1 MSPCGTDL
9 YSIIRL
15 SHYYD
20 NSVILRKVV
29 GFTLFGGVIVKVSKF
44 KFYDGRD
51 PRDVPAYMLHEAAR
65 YTGIPLDT
73 LRTWVSGREYAVE
86 GGKNRKFS
94 QPLIIRPEKSGL
106 LSFTN
111 LVEAHVLNA
120 IRRKHRIPMPR
131 VRKALDYLSAMFQSK
146 HPLAEHE
153 FETDGLDLFIDQF
166 GDLIN
171 VSQSGQLAMKE
182 VFQMYLKRIERD
194 EKGLARKLFPFTR
207 AATHAED
214 PKIVAINPRIAFGKP
229 VIDGTGIPTS
239 IIAERYKTG
248 ESIAEIAQDYGR
260 QQTEIEEAI
269 RCEFEL
275 KAA

>member
-1 MSPCGTDL
+1 MSPCGLDL

-29 GFTLFGGVIVKVSKF
+29 GFTLFGGFIVKVSKF

-51 PRDVPAYMLHEAAR
+51 PREVPAYMLHEAAR
-65 YTGIPLDT
+65 YTSIPLDT
-73 LRTWVSGREYAVE
+73 LRTSVSGREYAVE

-94 QPLIIRPEKSGL
+94 QPLIIRPEKNGL

-131 VRKALDYLSAMFQSK
+131 PKSLGLSFCGFQSK

-153 FETDGLDLFIDQF
+153 FETDGLDLFIEQF

-171 VSQSGQLAMKE
+171 VNQSGQLAMKE
-182 VFQMYLKRIERD
+182 VF
-194 EKGLARKLFPFTR
+194 
-207 AATHAED
+207 
-214 PKIVAINPRIAFGKP
+214 
-229 VIDGTGIPTS
+229 
-239 IIAERYKTG
+239 
-248 ESIAEIAQDYGR
+248 
-260 QQTEIEEAI
+260 
-269 RCEFEL
+269 RCI
-275 KAA
+275 